1 MAHSCARAA
10 ARAMIR
16 WLAIQKVPEMV
27 QYERRAVRL
36 RALQDHLMIQVLLLL
51 DKRHKVG
58 LMSWWTPRGKEEDNA
73 ANMERTNPSASHVS
87 GKGLVLTCQVDWCK
101 AGWALLTATSPF
113 SA

>member
-1 MAHSCARAA
+1 
-10 ARAMIR
+10 MIR

-58 LMSWWTPRGKEEDNA
+58 LMSWWTPRRKRRRIMQPTWSEQTPLPLMSLARG
-73 ANMERTNPSASHVS
+73 
-87 GKGLVLTCQVDWCK
+87 WC
-101 AGWALLTATSPF
+101 
-113 SA
+113 